1 LHSDQGQSA
10 AATLDSEL
18 AHARQ
23 LLGERR
29 AAEALMVVEK
39 VLAGAD
45 AASVEIMANVARA
58 EIMVVIEATEP
69 SLAMLELS
77 AALHDDRPQAQL
89 ELAYA
94 YVDLDRPAD
103 AERCFKRMLDL
114 DPASA
119 EAHAALGALY
129 LSVGIADGAEHYSR
143 RALDLETAHGIASQT
158 LAAILEARGEADA
171 AAAVLDAAYHR
182 QALFVQPAPTPLMRV
197 LVLATVSAG
206 NIPYKLIMPARRY
219 TLLTWYMEHAR
230 AAEAPDPATYDLIF
244 NIIGDA
250 DLAGPSAEG
259 VEGFLATAE
268 RPLLNRP
275 ASVAWTRRD
284 RLGERLAGI
293 DDVVVPRTVR
303 LEAAGFGGRNA
314 IELAKAHNLAPPFL
328 LRPIGSHGGKGLVQV
343 DEGDGETRP
352 AAGLDHYLTAYA
364 DYRSADGLFRKYR
377 VLFVGGEPYPYHLA
391 ISEQWLV
398 HHETSG
404 MTPFDDRRAEEARF
418 LADPE
423 GALGARGMA
432 AIRAIGQRLD
442 LDYCGVDFSLVPDGR
457 VLVFEANATMLAHAE
472 DADGPYAH
480 KNPFVARIAEAFQAL
495 LARKAAGTP
504 LPPVAAIR

>member
-1 LHSDQGQSA
+1 VLHRDQGQSA
-10 AATLDSEL
+10 APTLESEL
-18 AHARQ
+18 ARARQ
-23 LLGERR
+23 LLDERR
-29 AAEALMVVEK
+29 AAEALMIVEK
-39 VLAGAD
+39 VLASAD
-45 AASVEIMANVARA
+45 AARAEPAVALRA
-58 EIMVVIEATEP
+58 EIMAAIEATEP

-77 AALHDDRPQAQL
+77 AALHDDRPPAQM

-103 AERCFKRMLDL
+103 AERCFKRVLEL
-114 DPASA
+114 EPASA

-143 RALDLETAHGIASQT
+143 RALALEAAHGIASQT
-158 LAAILEARGEADA
+158 LAAILEGRGEADA
-171 AAAVLDAAYHR
+171 AAAVLDAAYRR

-197 LVLATVSAG
+197 LVLATVSTG

-219 TLLTWYMEHAR
+219 TRLTWYMEHAR
-230 AAEAPDPATYDLIF
+230 AAETPNPATYDLIF

-250 DLAGPSAEG
+250 DLAGPSAEA
-259 VEGFLATAE
+259 VEQFLATAE

-275 ASVAWTRRD
+275 ANVAWTRRD

-293 DDVVVPRTVR
+293 DDLVVPRTVR
-303 LEAAGFGGRNA
+303 LEAAGFGGHNA
-314 IELAKAHNLAPPFL
+314 IELAKTQDLAPPFL

-343 DEGDGETRP
+343 GEGDGETRP

-391 ISEQWLV
+391 ISEHWLV

-423 GALGARGMA
+423 AALGARGMA

-442 LDYCGVDFSLVPDGR
+442 LDYCGVDFSLLPDGR

-495 LARKAAGTP
+495 LARKAAGAP
-504 LPPVAAIR
+504 LPPLAPIR